1 MEKLIYA
8 LWRPEDTSAEAFNA
22 ALRRSVAVALMPLT
36 RHLRLN
42 LRDADVAG
50 GTSPCFAVMNP
61 SPDAVVQL
69 WVDTAYQPR
78 RIGIDAALAA
88 VSSRVQSWLVCESN
102 PIPNTLNVP
111 APGARTPGFSQI
123 AFLLAN
129 PGMTHDAWRATW
141 QDLHT
146 QPAIDLQST
155 FEYVQNLVVRPV
167 LPGPVEVWAI
177 VEECFPLAAL
187 TDRTVYFDRPGDVGA
202 TDVNE
207 AAMLRS
213 VARFIGANGCD
224 VFPTS
229 QYELGRSTLPLD

>member
-8 LWRPEDTSAEAFNA
+8 LWRPEDTTAEAFNA
-22 ALRRSVAVALMPLT
+22 ALRRSVTATLRPLAQ
-36 RHLRLN
+36 HLRLN
-42 LRDADVAG
+42 LRDAHVTGSSA
-50 GTSPCFAVMNP
+50 PCVSVMNP

-69 WVDTAYQPR
+69 WVDTAYPPR
-78 RIGIDAALAA
+78 RVGIDAALEA
-88 VSSRVQSWLVCESN
+88 VSSQLQSWLVCESN
-102 PIPNTLNVP
+102 PIRNMQHPTVF
-111 APGARTPGFSQI
+111 GARSPGFSQI
-123 AFLLAN
+123 AILLAN
-129 PGMTHDAWRATW
+129 PAMTHDDWRATW

-167 LPGPVEVWAI
+167 LPGPAEVWSI

-187 TDRTVYFDRPGDVGA
+187 NDRTVYFDRPGDVAA

-213 VARFIGANGCD
+213 VARFIGENQCD

-229 QYELGRSTLPLD
+229 QYDMF